1 MGIVL
6 WLPRWSVA
14 GRPWTRVLIGPSW
27 RHSSGVR
34 RRMTRT
40 LVLLNRNGLGGHAMV
55 VGHFNEPKACS
66 MRRRLPMRG
75 EASFQGATSTMTS
88 NKMRLFLIILLLGG
102 CSNEPARPP
111 SASRHIRT
119 PPYRMAGMTSIPKR
133 ALDECSPEH
142 WVECLPQQSHVSE
155 ARPTIL
161 LQSLDPSI
169 FDQRRF
175 APGTW
180 NEYP

>member
-1 MGIVL
+1 
-6 WLPRWSVA
+6 
-14 GRPWTRVLIGPSW
+14 
-27 RHSSGVR
+27 
-34 RRMTRT
+34 MTRT
-40 LVLLNRNGLGGHAMV
+40 LVLLNRNGLGGHACC
-55 VGHFNEPKACS
+55 GTFRRTES
-66 MRRRLPMRG
+66 MLNATAPSHVRG
-75 EASFQGATSTMTS
+75 EASFQGATNTMTS

-133 ALDECSPEH
+133 ALDGCSPEH

-169 FDQRRF
+169 FDQHRF